1 MSKQPLTIDQLA
13 PEWRSEITVQ
23 DYSGSP
29 GIDGLTFVELRQLVD
44 DGGSFLEMARFD
56 EIGGLLGVDGF
67 KVRQMNFSTLEPGAV
82 KAWHVHFS
90 QEDVWF
96 IPPTSRLVVGLKDL
110 REDSPTRDNI
120 LRFVLG
126 PARSRLMLI
135 PRGVAHGV
143 ANFTKQTQ
151 SMIYLVN
158 QHFSLDDADERRLP
172 WDSFGAD
179 FWEMTRG

>member
-1 MSKQPLTIDQLA
+1 MSKEPLCLEDFDAQ
-13 PEWRSEITVQ
+13 WRSEVSVQ
-23 DYSGSP
+23 DYSGSA
-29 GIDGLTFVELRQLVD
+29 GIQGLSFVELRQLVD
-44 DGGSFLEMARFD
+44 DGGSFLELARFD
-56 EIGGLLGVDGF
+56 DVGGLLGVDNF
-67 KVRQMNFSTLEPGAV
+67 TVRQMNFSTLEPGAV
-82 KAWHVHFS
+82 KAWHVHFN

-110 REDSPTRDNI
+110 RKSSPTCGNS

-126 PARSRLMLI
+126 PGRSRLMLI

-143 ANFTKQTQ
+143 ANLTQETQ

-158 QHFSLDDADERRLP
+158 QQFSLEDADERRLP
-172 WDSFGAD
+172 WDTFGAE